1 MGSYRFIFAFG
12 TSLLIQA
19 VTFQFVEAMGGG
31 ANGWRT
37 VAIIY
42 AVIGL
47 IVNTISALSVK
58 ELSDEEL
65 ADSETKI
72 EETKYAKYDLAD
84 ENMFGTFAW
93 FINIP
98 LIIALIFTPTI
109 VQKWNGMYKLNKYS
123 YMVATVGRLLV
134 AVAGYMGNIPL
145 MLAFTALAALG
156 QGPWQGDMNAV
167 IASCSEYSWLT
178 KHKHV
183 DGIMYS
189 CTSLGVKIGGGLGT
203 AIVGLLLDFSGFK
216 GTLTVQPDSA
226 INMLHIMYLI
236 VPFALD
242 LIITFILSKMNVE
255 KANAEIKE
263 KLGISEN
270 EVVMESQN

>member
-58 ELSDEEL
+58 KLSDEEL
-65 ADSETKI
+65 ADSETKT
-72 EETKYAKYDLAD
+72 EET
-84 ENMFGTFAW
+84 
-93 FINIP
+93 
-98 LIIALIFTPTI
+98 
-109 VQKWNGMYKLNKYS
+109 
-123 YMVATVGRLLV
+123 
-134 AVAGYMGNIPL
+134 
-145 MLAFTALAALG
+145 
-156 QGPWQGDMNAV
+156 
-167 IASCSEYSWLT
+167 
-178 KHKHV
+178 
-183 DGIMYS
+183 
-189 CTSLGVKIGGGLGT
+189 
-203 AIVGLLLDFSGFK
+203 
-216 GTLTVQPDSA
+216 
-226 INMLHIMYLI
+226 
-236 VPFALD
+236 
-242 LIITFILSKMNVE
+242 
-255 KANAEIKE
+255 KE